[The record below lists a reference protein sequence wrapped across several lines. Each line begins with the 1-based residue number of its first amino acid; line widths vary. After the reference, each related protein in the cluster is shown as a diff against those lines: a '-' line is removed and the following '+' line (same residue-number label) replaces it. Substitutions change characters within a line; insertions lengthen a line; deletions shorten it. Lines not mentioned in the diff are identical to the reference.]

1 MMSSKSEA
9 ANYDE
14 SLVPAY
20 ELPNPL
26 VSSAGESVTSA
37 ATWRDQRRGE
47 ILKLFEDHVYGRM
60 LGPFEGA
67 RIELLEEDRH
77 ALAGRAV
84 RRQTRI
90 HFGDDA
96 SAPTMDLLLYL
107 PAGARSV
114 PVFLGSNFNG
124 NHTIHT
130 DAGILLSESWIPRND
145 DKGVVDH
152 RATEAAR
159 GSKASHWSVE
169 RILERGY
176 GLATVYCGDVE
187 PDFDDGYANGVHP
200 LFYQQGQTRP
210 KFHEWGSIGAWAWG
224 LSRGFDILQQDSDV
238 DTSHIAVMGHSRL
251 GKTALWAGACDERFA
266 MVISN
271 NSGCDGAA
279 LSRRCFGE
287 TVAAINTSFPHWFC
301 DHHHTYNNRE
311 TELPVDQ
318 HELIALAAPRPVYVT
333 SACRDRW
340 ADPRGEFLGAVHASP
355 VYELLGKQGLGATA
369 QHMPGVDEAL
379 RNGHVGY
386 HVRTGGHDVTE
397 WDWDRWMDFADR
409 RWST

>member
-1 MMSSKSEA
+1 MISPKSAA
-9 ANYDE
+9 ANYNE

-20 ELPNPL
+20 ELPDPL

-47 ILKLFEDHVYGRM
+47 ILKLFEDHVYGHM
-60 LGPFEGA
+60 PGPFEGA
-67 RIELLEEDRH
+67 RMELLEEDRH

-90 HFGDDA
+90 HFGDDGN
-96 SAPTMDLLLYL
+96 APTMDLLLYL

-130 DAGILLSESWIPRND
+130 DAGILLSKSWIPRND
-145 DKGVVDH
+145 EGGVVDH
-152 RATEAAR
+152 RATESAR
-159 GSKASHWSVE
+159 GSNASRWSVE

-200 LFYQQGQTRP
+200 LFYQEGQTRP
-210 KFHEWGSIGAWAWG
+210 ESRQWGSIGAWAWG
-224 LSRGFDILQQDSDV
+224 LSRGFDILQQDNDV
-238 DTSHIAVMGHSRL
+238 DTSHVAVMGHSRL

-279 LSRRCFGE
+279 LSRRRFGE

-301 DHHHTYNNRE
+301 DHHHTYNDRE
-311 TELPVDQ
+311 AELPVDQ
-318 HELIALAAPRPVYVT
+318 HELIALAAPRPVYVN
-333 SACRDRW
+333 SASRDRW
-340 ADPRGEFLGAVHASP
+340 ADPRGEFLGAVHASS
-355 VYELLGKQGLGATA
+355 VYELLGKQGLATE
-369 QHMPGVDEAL
+369 HMPDVDEAL
-379 RNGHVGY
+379 LEGHIGY